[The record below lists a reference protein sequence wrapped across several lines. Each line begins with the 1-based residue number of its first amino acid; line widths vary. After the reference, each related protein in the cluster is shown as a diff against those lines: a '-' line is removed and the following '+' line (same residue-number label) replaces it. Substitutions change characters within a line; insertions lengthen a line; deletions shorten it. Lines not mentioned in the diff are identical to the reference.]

1 MKITVIFAIILL
13 SSTSAFAGC
22 ISADCEQKL
31 KQVIIAAERGNMQAG
46 IVSAISMLDKQ
57 GKYYDSKKA
66 LRYLNRA
73 KQLENGVA
81 TWVLSIL
88 YREGN
93 VVEQNIKKADY
104 LSALAK
110 SRGVSDDLGTALFS
124 NEHYENL
131 VNTINLSPK
140 RTQVTQA
147 RNRSQLYIKPPTSKT
162 LGTGYRRQ

>member
-1 MKITVIFAIILL
+1 MKITTIFVITLL

-22 ISADCEQKL
+22 ISTDCEQKL
-31 KQVIIAAERGNMQAG
+31 EKVIVAAERGNMQAG

-73 KQLENGVA
+73 KQSENGVA
-81 TWVLSIL
+81 TWVLSML

-93 VVEQNIKKADY
+93 VVEQDIKKADY

-124 NEHYENL
+124 TEHYEGL
-131 VNTINLSPK
+131 VSAINLYPK
-140 RTQVTQA
+140 RTQATQA
-147 RNRSQLYIKPPTSKT
+147 RNRSQLYIKPPTSKSK
-162 LGTGYRRQ
+162 GTGFRRQ